1 LIRIF
6 FSGLGKALRDQH
18 AAGAKETTPEV
29 WAKASAE
36 ALSILYKC
44 MPLSLHMTSTKL
56 IYQRHSS

>member
-29 WAKASAE
+29 WAQASAE
-36 ALSILYKC
+36 ALNILYKC
-44 MPLSLHMTSTKL
+44 MPLSFLVTFIKL
-56 IYQRHSS
+56 IFQRHSS